1 MLGGE
6 EKHPE
11 QHTDKG
17 SSDVVVV
24 SESTNSKDPSKG
36 SKEKDHNDFNF
47 EEVKEG
53 SSGGKDKN
61 EDENHHKEEEHKNE

>member
-1 MLGGE
+1 
-6 EKHPE
+6 
-11 QHTDKG
+11 
-17 SSDVVVV
+17 VVVV

-61 EDENHHKEEEHKNE
+61 EDDNHNKEEEHKNE